1 MDNAKIHHAPKK
13 RAEAKLPT
21 VKEQMAKKNIEVRYI
36 TPYAPMLNP
45 AELCFNKLRQK
56 TENQRSRDY
65 GGMKLAVEE
74 AIKELNKLYLSKDFW
89 HCVNYKYF
97 DKKDKPKKKV
107 AKNRLKK
114 N

>member
-1 MDNAKIHHAPKK
+1 MDNALIHSAPGK
-13 RAEAKLPT
+13 RKEAGLPT
-21 VKEQMAKKNIEVRYI
+21 VKEQMIKKNIEVRFI

-65 GGMKLAVEE
+65 EGMKLAIEK
-74 AIKELNKLYLSKDFW
+74 AIEELNKQPLSKDFW

-97 DKKDKPKKKV
+97 DKKDKPKKI
-107 AKNRLKK
+107 NILFE
-114 N
+114 